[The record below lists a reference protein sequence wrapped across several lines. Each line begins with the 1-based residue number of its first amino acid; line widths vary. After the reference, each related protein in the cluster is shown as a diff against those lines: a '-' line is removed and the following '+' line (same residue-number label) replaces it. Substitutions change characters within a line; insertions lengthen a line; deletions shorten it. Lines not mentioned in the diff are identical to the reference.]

1 MRSRWIGDRA
11 VGALGLGTASL
22 SLVEDADDA
31 GSERLIELA
40 IENGVSYLDT
50 AAAYTRAGVAAHS
63 ERMIARVLKRTSA
76 DVMVG
81 TKGGH
86 YRDDA
91 IWPVDGRPESI
102 RANCIASLRA
112 LETACLDLYFL
123 HKPDLEVDFEDSV
136 GELESLRR
144 DGLVART
151 GVSNVSLSQLD
162 SAAAITPLAA
172 IQNSFSPFELG
183 ELALIDECEKRGI
196 AYLAYSPLGASK
208 RSRPW
213 QQVLPTVAGLAHKRT
228 LSVES
233 VVLAWEL
240 DAGTGVVPILGAT
253 RPATLL
259 DSLRADAIDFDEPL
273 RDAMASDL
281 AALRIG

>member
-123 HKPDLEVDFEDSV
+123 HKPDLEVDFEDTDDGDSF
-136 GELESLRR
+136 GDERESSSR
-144 DGLVART
+144 
-151 GVSNVSLSQLD
+151 
-162 SAAAITPLAA
+162 
-172 IQNSFSPFELG
+172 
-183 ELALIDECEKRGI
+183 
-196 AYLAYSPLGASK
+196 GAS
-208 RSRPW
+208 SYP
-213 QQVLPTVAGLAHKRT
+213 G
-228 LSVES
+228 
-233 VVLAWEL
+233 L
-240 DAGTGVVPILGAT
+240 DAAPQSD
-253 RPATLL
+253 RYM
-259 DSLRADAIDFDEPL
+259 RARCWVSEE
-273 RDAMASDL
+273 
-281 AALRIG
+281 